1 MVAITKHFEP
11 SIEEAKNW
19 GRERVTSRIQ
29 IQASPTSEFFPLLPL
44 CSGRKASAESSE
56 GKKSGS
62 KSPCVEAQRGME
74 GNQRT
79 RWKWRKMSVSGYM
92 PWSLHRVQD
101 LGGKEKNSGL
111 RGCVINPLSRGWAKE
126 EGVGSK
132 RLNSSKS
139 TSLGNG
145 APLGKLSKESFLK
158 CMVFY
163 FLRYGP
169 WTWPR
174 RR

>member
-1 MVAITKHFEP
+1 MLTNGSYYQAFWAQYRRSQELREGKGNKQNSNTSFSHF
-11 SIEEAKNW
+11 
-19 GRERVTSRIQ
+19 RVLSLT
-29 IQASPTSEFFPLLPL
+29 APML
-44 CSGRKASAESSE
+44 GRKASAEPSE
-56 GKKSGS
+56 GKSQSPRVRVSGY
-62 KSPCVEAQRGME
+62 RGME

-79 RWKWRKMSVSGYM
+79 RWKWRGMSVSGYM
-92 PWSLHRVQD
+92 PWSLDRAQD
-101 LGGKEKNSGL
+101 LGEKEKNSGL
-111 RGCVINPLSRGWAKE
+111 TGCVINPLSWRWAKE

-145 APLGKLSKESFLK
+145 APLGKDSFLK